1 MTLVE
6 YDKIT
11 KVWYDQDSRRWKLV
25 KKKLLKQILFRIEK
39 KKNVKEKNESLYFS
53 FKDFLEN
60 LKDFD
65 SKFDCSSKNLAKRN
79 DIDDLKN
86 SQNERSLLDDSLWN
100 II

>member
-6 YDKIT
+6 YDKMT
-11 KVWYDQDSRRWKLV
+11 EVWYDQGSRRWKLV
-25 KKKLLKQILFRIEK
+25 KKKLLKQILFRTEK

-65 SKFDCSSKNLAKRN
+65 SEFDCSSKNLAKRN
-79 DIDDLKN
+79 DINDLRN

-100 II
+100 MI